1 MIKIKIIEKTL
12 NKGEIIPLTFDPI
25 FTNIFNNEEN
35 ICILEDFISIYF
47 DIPIN
52 EVIGNLRIL
61 SRKLNKN
68 NKLEASKEVDLLLSL
83 NGIKINIELSNRCTI
98 GVRERNLVYIC
109 GQHSKQLKVGDK
121 NYQNIKDSIQ
131 ICINNFNCNEN
142 DAIESYYL
150 MNKRGKIYSKKL
162 RIDLIDLEKIKNIC
176 YPISNK
182 RFSLFKIFT
191 TNKKVEL
198 VKYLEG
204 GIMRDESK
212 EKLIKNVERYS
223 SDEDVFTL
231 YTELSKSELE
241 SLAKKLMFE
250 MNDDEYETLEKEF
263 DVILKQMDLIGNIK
277 DIDKVEPMTFP
288 FDLELNDNCLRE
300 DVYNN
305 EINFNDMKINVKDY
319 EDDRVK
325 VPKVVE

>member
-12 NKGEIIPLTFDPI
+12 GKGEIIPLTFDPI

-52 EVIGNLRIL
+52 EVIGNLKIL
-61 SRKLNKN
+61 SRKINKN

-83 NGIKINIELSNRCTI
+83 NGIKINIELSNRCII

-131 ICINNFNCNEN
+131 ICINNFNCNEQ

-162 RIDLIDLEKIKNIC
+162 RIDLINLEKIKNIC

-191 TNKKVEL
+191 TNKKLEL

-212 EKLIKNVERYS
+212 EKLIENVERYS
-223 SDEDVFTL
+223 SDEDEFTL

-241 SLAKKLMFE
+241 KNTMIAEANDEGFKNGLVVGEKRGISERNTQIAKSMYHENIDLGTISRVTNLGITELQGMF
-250 MNDDEYETLEKEF
+250 
-263 DVILKQMDLIGNIK
+263 
-277 DIDKVEPMTFP
+277 
-288 FDLELNDNCLRE
+288 
-300 DVYNN
+300 
-305 EINFNDMKINVKDY
+305 KIN
-319 EDDRVK
+319 
-325 VPKVVE
+325 

>member
-25 FTNIFNNEEN
+25 FTSIFNNEEN

-52 EVIGNLRIL
+52 EVIGNLKIL

-83 NGIKINIELSNRCTI
+83 SGVKINIELSNRCTI

-131 ICINNFNCNEN
+131 ICINNFNCNEQ

-162 RIDLIDLEKIKNIC
+162 RIDLVDLEKIKNIC

-182 RFSLFKIFT
+182 RCNLFKIFT

-198 VKYLEG
+198 EKYLEG
-204 GIMRDESK
+204 D
-212 EKLIKNVERYS
+212 
-223 SDEDVFTL
+223 
-231 YTELSKSELE
+231 
-241 SLAKKLMFE
+241 
-250 MNDDEYETLEKEF
+250 
-263 DVILKQMDLIGNIK
+263 
-277 DIDKVEPMTFP
+277 
-288 FDLELNDNCLRE
+288 
-300 DVYNN
+300 
-305 EINFNDMKINVKDY
+305 
-319 EDDRVK
+319 
-325 VPKVVE
+325 

>member
-1 MIKIKIIEKTL
+1 M
-12 NKGEIIPLTFDPI
+12 
-25 FTNIFNNEEN
+25 
-35 ICILEDFISIYF
+35 
-47 DIPIN
+47 
-52 EVIGNLRIL
+52 
-61 SRKLNKN
+61 
-68 NKLEASKEVDLLLSL
+68 

-131 ICINNFNCNEN
+131 ICINNFNCNER

-241 SLAKKLMFE
+241 KNTMIAEARDEGILLGEKRGEARGEKRGKKLGE
-250 MNDDEYETLEKEF
+250 VQGKKLGIASE
-263 DVILKQMDLIGNIK
+263 
-277 DIDKVEPMTFP
+277 
-288 FDLELNDNCLRE
+288 
-300 DVYNN
+300 
-305 EINFNDMKINVKDY
+305 KINIAKTMIQKKFNLDSIS
-319 EDDRVK
+319 EITGLSIK
-325 VPKVVE
+325 ELSKLSIN

>member
-1 MIKIKIIEKTL
+1 M
-12 NKGEIIPLTFDPI
+12 
-25 FTNIFNNEEN
+25 
-35 ICILEDFISIYF
+35 
-47 DIPIN
+47 
-52 EVIGNLRIL
+52 
-61 SRKLNKN
+61 
-68 NKLEASKEVDLLLSL
+68 
-83 NGIKINIELSNRCTI
+83 
-98 GVRERNLVYIC
+98 ERNLVYIC

-131 ICINNFNCNEN
+131 ICINNFNCNEK

-212 EKLIKNVERYS
+212 EKLIENVERYS

-241 SLAKKLMFE
+241 KNTMIAEAREEGINKRNTEIAKSMIQKKFNLDSISEITGLSIKELSKLK
-250 MNDDEYETLEKEF
+250 L
-263 DVILKQMDLIGNIK
+263 G
-277 DIDKVEPMTFP
+277 
-288 FDLELNDNCLRE
+288 
-300 DVYNN
+300 
-305 EINFNDMKINVKDY
+305 
-319 EDDRVK
+319 
-325 VPKVVE
+325 

>member
-52 EVIGNLRIL
+52 EVIGNL
-61 SRKLNKN
+61 
-68 NKLEASKEVDLLLSL
+68 
-83 NGIKINIELSNRCTI
+83 
-98 GVRERNLVYIC
+98 
-109 GQHSKQLKVGDK
+109 
-121 NYQNIKDSIQ
+121 
-131 ICINNFNCNEN
+131 
-142 DAIESYYL
+142 
-150 MNKRGKIYSKKL
+150 KIYSKKL

-204 GIMRDESK
+204 STMRDESK
-212 EKLIKNVERYS
+212 EKLIQNVERYS

-241 SLAKKLMFE
+241 KNTMIAEVNDEGFKNSLVVGEKRGEKRGIGEGIAKFAKTMIQKKFNLDSISEITGLSKKELSKLS
-250 MNDDEYETLEKEF
+250 
-263 DVILKQMDLIGNIK
+263 IG
-277 DIDKVEPMTFP
+277 
-288 FDLELNDNCLRE
+288 
-300 DVYNN
+300 
-305 EINFNDMKINVKDY
+305 
-319 EDDRVK
+319 
-325 VPKVVE
+325 

>member
-25 FTNIFNNEEN
+25 FTSIFNNEEN

-52 EVIGNLRIL
+52 EVIGNLKIL

-68 NKLEASKEVDLLLSL
+68 NKLESSKEVDLLLSL

-142 DAIESYYL
+142 EAIESYYL

-162 RIDLIDLEKIKNIC
+162 RIDLVDLEKIKNIC

-182 RFSLFKIFT
+182 EYNLLKIFT
-191 TNKKVEL
+191 TNKIVEL
-198 VKYLEG
+198 EKYLEG
-204 GIMRDESK
+204 GIMREESK
-212 EKLIKNVERYS
+212 EKLKENVERYS

-241 SLAKKLMFE
+241 KNTMIAE
-250 MNDDEYETLEKEF
+250 ANDKGFKNGVLVGEKR
-263 DVILKQMDLIGNIK
+263 GAA
-277 DIDKVEPMTFP
+277 
-288 FDLELNDNCLRE
+288 
-300 DVYNN
+300 N
-305 EINFNDMKINVKDY
+305 EKINVAKSMYD
-319 EDDRVK
+319 ENIDINTISRVTNLEINK
-325 VPKVVE
+325 LQGMFNIK

>member
-1 MIKIKIIEKTL
+1 M
-12 NKGEIIPLTFDPI
+12 
-25 FTNIFNNEEN
+25 
-35 ICILEDFISIYF
+35 
-47 DIPIN
+47 
-52 EVIGNLRIL
+52 
-61 SRKLNKN
+61 
-68 NKLEASKEVDLLLSL
+68 LLSL

-131 ICINNFNCNEN
+131 ICINNFNCNER

-231 YTELSKSELE
+231 YTELSKDELE
-241 SLAKKLMFE
+241 KNTMIAEARDEGILLGEKRGEARGEKRGKKLGE
-250 MNDDEYETLEKEF
+250 VQGKKLGIASE
-263 DVILKQMDLIGNIK
+263 
-277 DIDKVEPMTFP
+277 
-288 FDLELNDNCLRE
+288 
-300 DVYNN
+300 
-305 EINFNDMKINVKDY
+305 KINIAKTMIQKKFNLDSIS
-319 EDDRVK
+319 EITGLSIK
-325 VPKVVE
+325 ELSKLSIS

>member
-12 NKGEIIPLTFDPI
+12 GNGEIIPLTFDPI

-52 EVIGNLRIL
+52 EVIGNLKIL
-61 SRKLNKN
+61 SRKLNIN

-83 NGIKINIELSNRCTI
+83 SGVKINIELSNRCTI
-98 GVRERNLVYIC
+98 GVMERNLVYIC

-131 ICINNFNCNEN
+131 ICINNFNCNEQ

-162 RIDLIDLEKIKNIC
+162 RMDLINLEKIKNIC

-198 VKYLEG
+198 EKYLEG
-204 GIMRDESK
+204 D
-212 EKLIKNVERYS
+212 
-223 SDEDVFTL
+223 
-231 YTELSKSELE
+231 
-241 SLAKKLMFE
+241 
-250 MNDDEYETLEKEF
+250 
-263 DVILKQMDLIGNIK
+263 
-277 DIDKVEPMTFP
+277 
-288 FDLELNDNCLRE
+288 
-300 DVYNN
+300 
-305 EINFNDMKINVKDY
+305 
-319 EDDRVK
+319 
-325 VPKVVE
+325 

>member
-1 MIKIKIIEKTL
+1 M
-12 NKGEIIPLTFDPI
+12 
-25 FTNIFNNEEN
+25 
-35 ICILEDFISIYF
+35 
-47 DIPIN
+47 
-52 EVIGNLRIL
+52 R
-61 SRKLNKN
+61 RKLNKN

-83 NGIKINIELSNRCTI
+83 SGIKINIELSNRCTI

-131 ICINNFNCNEN
+131 ICINNFNCNER

-162 RIDLIDLEKIKNIC
+162 RINLIDLEKIKNIC
-176 YPISNK
+176 YPMSNK

-204 GIMRDESK
+204 DIMRDESK

-231 YTELSKSELE
+231 YTELSKDELE
-241 SLAKKLMFE
+241 KNTMIAEARDEGILVGKKLGE
-250 MNDDEYETLEKEF
+250 VQEKKLGIASEKINIAKTMIQKKF
-263 DVILKQMDLIGNIK
+263 NLDLISEITGLSIK
-277 DIDKVEPMTFP
+277 
-288 FDLELNDNCLRE
+288 ELLKLR
-300 DVYNN
+300 
-305 EINFNDMKINVKDY
+305 IN
-319 EDDRVK
+319 
-325 VPKVVE
+325 

>member
-131 ICINNFNCNEN
+131 ICINNFNCNER

-212 EKLIKNVERYS
+212 EKLIENVERYS

-241 SLAKKLMFE
+241 KNTMIAEANDEGFKNGLVVGEKRGISERNTQIAKSMYHENIDLGTISRVTNLGITELQGMF
-250 MNDDEYETLEKEF
+250 
-263 DVILKQMDLIGNIK
+263 NI
-277 DIDKVEPMTFP
+277 
-288 FDLELNDNCLRE
+288 N
-300 DVYNN
+300 
-305 EINFNDMKINVKDY
+305 
-319 EDDRVK
+319 
-325 VPKVVE
+325 

>member
-12 NKGEIIPLTFDPI
+12 GNGEIIPLTFDPI
-25 FTNIFNNEEN
+25 FTSIFNNEEN

-52 EVIGNLRIL
+52 EVIGNI
-61 SRKLNKN
+61 
-68 NKLEASKEVDLLLSL
+68 
-83 NGIKINIELSNRCTI
+83 
-98 GVRERNLVYIC
+98 
-109 GQHSKQLKVGDK
+109 
-121 NYQNIKDSIQ
+121 
-131 ICINNFNCNEN
+131 
-142 DAIESYYL
+142 
-150 MNKRGKIYSKKL
+150 KIYSKKL

-204 GIMRDESK
+204 STMRDESK
-212 EKLIKNVERYS
+212 EKLIQNVERYS

-241 SLAKKLMFE
+241 KNTMIAE
-250 MNDDEYETLEKEF
+250 A
-263 DVILKQMDLIGNIK
+263 
-277 DIDKVEPMTFP
+277 
-288 FDLELNDNCLRE
+288 RE
-300 DVYNN
+300 E
-305 EINFNDMKINVKDY
+305 EINKRNTQIAKTMIQKKFNLDSISEITGLSIKELSKL
-319 EDDRVK
+319 K
-325 VPKVVE
+325 LG

>member
-12 NKGEIIPLTFDPI
+12 GNGEIIPLTFDPI
-25 FTNIFNNEEN
+25 FTSIFNNEEN

-47 DIPIN
+47 NIPIN
-52 EVIGNLRIL
+52 EVIGNLKIL
-61 SRKLNKN
+61 SRKLNIN

-98 GVRERNLVYIC
+98 GVRKRNLVYIC

-131 ICINNFNCNEN
+131 ICINNFNCNEQ

-176 YPISNK
+176 YPISNNK
-182 RFSLFKIFT
+182 YNLFKIFT

-204 GIMRDESK
+204 SIMRDESK

-241 SLAKKLMFE
+241 KNTMIAEARDEGILLGEKRGEVQGKKLGIASE
-250 MNDDEYETLEKEF
+250 
-263 DVILKQMDLIGNIK
+263 
-277 DIDKVEPMTFP
+277 
-288 FDLELNDNCLRE
+288 
-300 DVYNN
+300 
-305 EINFNDMKINVKDY
+305 KINIAKTMIQKKFNLDSIS
-319 EDDRVK
+319 EITGLSIK
-325 VPKVVE
+325 ELSKLSIT

>member
-1 MIKIKIIEKTL
+1 M
-12 NKGEIIPLTFDPI
+12 
-25 FTNIFNNEEN
+25 
-35 ICILEDFISIYF
+35 
-47 DIPIN
+47 
-52 EVIGNLRIL
+52 
-61 SRKLNKN
+61 
-68 NKLEASKEVDLLLSL
+68 
-83 NGIKINIELSNRCTI
+83 
-98 GVRERNLVYIC
+98 ERNLVYIC
-109 GQHSKQLKVGDK
+109 GQHSRQLKVGDK

-162 RIDLIDLEKIKNIC
+162 RINLIDLEKIKNIC
-176 YPISNK
+176 YPISNR

-204 GIMRDESK
+204 GIMREESK

-241 SLAKKLMFE
+241 KNTMIAEARDEGILLGEKRGEARGEKRGKKLGE
-250 MNDDEYETLEKEF
+250 VQGKKLGIASE
-263 DVILKQMDLIGNIK
+263 
-277 DIDKVEPMTFP
+277 
-288 FDLELNDNCLRE
+288 
-300 DVYNN
+300 
-305 EINFNDMKINVKDY
+305 KINIAKTMIQKKFNLDSIS
-319 EDDRVK
+319 EITGLSIK
-325 VPKVVE
+325 ELSKLSIN

>member
-52 EVIGNLRIL
+52 EVIVNLKIL

-109 GQHSKQLKVGDK
+109 GQHPKQLKVGDK
-121 NYQNIKDSIQ
+121 NYQNIKDSTQ
-131 ICINNFNCNEN
+131 ICINNFNCNEIE
-142 DAIESYYL
+142 AIESYYL

-162 RIDLIDLEKIKNIC
+162 RIDLIELEKIKNIC

-182 RFSLFKIFT
+182 RFSLFKIFP

-198 VKYLEG
+198 VKYLEV

-212 EKLIKNVERYS
+212 EKLIENVERYS
-223 SDEDVFTL
+223 SDDDVFTL

-241 SLAKKLMFE
+241 KNTMIAEANDEGFKNGLVVGEKRGISERNTQIAKSMYHKNIDLGTISRVTNLGITELQGMF
-250 MNDDEYETLEKEF
+250 
-263 DVILKQMDLIGNIK
+263 NI
-277 DIDKVEPMTFP
+277 
-288 FDLELNDNCLRE
+288 N
-300 DVYNN
+300 
-305 EINFNDMKINVKDY
+305 
-319 EDDRVK
+319 
-325 VPKVVE
+325 

>member
-1 MIKIKIIEKTL
+1 M
-12 NKGEIIPLTFDPI
+12 
-25 FTNIFNNEEN
+25 
-35 ICILEDFISIYF
+35 
-47 DIPIN
+47 
-52 EVIGNLRIL
+52 
-61 SRKLNKN
+61 
-68 NKLEASKEVDLLLSL
+68 LLSL

-109 GQHSKQLKVGDK
+109 GQHSRQLKVGDK

-176 YPISNK
+176 YPISNR

-204 GIMRDESK
+204 GIMREESK

-241 SLAKKLMFE
+241 KNTMIAEARDEGILLGEKRGEARGEKRGKKLGE
-250 MNDDEYETLEKEF
+250 VQGKKLGIASE
-263 DVILKQMDLIGNIK
+263 
-277 DIDKVEPMTFP
+277 
-288 FDLELNDNCLRE
+288 
-300 DVYNN
+300 
-305 EINFNDMKINVKDY
+305 KINIAKTMIQKKFNLDSIS
-319 EDDRVK
+319 EITGLSIK
-325 VPKVVE
+325 ELSKLSIN

>member
-1 MIKIKIIEKTL
+1 M
-12 NKGEIIPLTFDPI
+12 
-25 FTNIFNNEEN
+25 
-35 ICILEDFISIYF
+35 
-47 DIPIN
+47 
-52 EVIGNLRIL
+52 
-61 SRKLNKN
+61 
-68 NKLEASKEVDLLLSL
+68 
-83 NGIKINIELSNRCTI
+83 

-121 NYQNIKDSIQ
+121 NYQNIKNSIQ
-131 ICINNFNCNEN
+131 ICINNFNCNEG

-162 RIDLIDLEKIKNIC
+162 RIDLIDLEKIKNLC

-204 GIMRDESK
+204 GIMREESK

-241 SLAKKLMFE
+241 KNTMIAEARDEGILLGEKRGEARGEKRGEKRGKKIGINEGMKKRNTQIAKSMYHENIDLGTISRVTNLGITELQGMF
-250 MNDDEYETLEKEF
+250 
-263 DVILKQMDLIGNIK
+263 NI
-277 DIDKVEPMTFP
+277 
-288 FDLELNDNCLRE
+288 N
-300 DVYNN
+300 
-305 EINFNDMKINVKDY
+305 
-319 EDDRVK
+319 
-325 VPKVVE
+325 

>member
-1 MIKIKIIEKTL
+1 M
-12 NKGEIIPLTFDPI
+12 
-25 FTNIFNNEEN
+25 
-35 ICILEDFISIYF
+35 
-47 DIPIN
+47 
-52 EVIGNLRIL
+52 

-83 NGIKINIELSNRCTI
+83 NGIKINIELSNRCTM

-131 ICINNFNCNEN
+131 ICINNFNCNER

-162 RIDLIDLEKIKNIC
+162 RIDLVDLEKIKNIC

-204 GIMRDESK
+204 D
-212 EKLIKNVERYS
+212 
-223 SDEDVFTL
+223 
-231 YTELSKSELE
+231 
-241 SLAKKLMFE
+241 
-250 MNDDEYETLEKEF
+250 
-263 DVILKQMDLIGNIK
+263 
-277 DIDKVEPMTFP
+277 
-288 FDLELNDNCLRE
+288 
-300 DVYNN
+300 
-305 EINFNDMKINVKDY
+305 
-319 EDDRVK
+319 
-325 VPKVVE
+325 

>member
-52 EVIGNLRIL
+52 EVIGNLKIL

-83 NGIKINIELSNRCTI
+83 SGVKINIELSNRCTI
-98 GVRERNLVYIC
+98 GVMERNLVYIC

-131 ICINNFNCNEN
+131 ICINNFNCNER

-231 YTELSKSELE
+231 YTELSKDELE
-241 SLAKKLMFE
+241 KNTMIAEARDEGILLGEKRGEARGEKSGKKLGE
-250 MNDDEYETLEKEF
+250 VQGKKLGIASE
-263 DVILKQMDLIGNIK
+263 
-277 DIDKVEPMTFP
+277 
-288 FDLELNDNCLRE
+288 
-300 DVYNN
+300 
-305 EINFNDMKINVKDY
+305 KINIAKTMIQKKFNL
-319 EDDRVK
+319 ESISEITGLSIK
-325 VPKVVE
+325 ELSKLSIN

>member
-52 EVIGNLRIL
+52 EVIGNL
-61 SRKLNKN
+61 
-68 NKLEASKEVDLLLSL
+68 
-83 NGIKINIELSNRCTI
+83 
-98 GVRERNLVYIC
+98 
-109 GQHSKQLKVGDK
+109 
-121 NYQNIKDSIQ
+121 
-131 ICINNFNCNEN
+131 
-142 DAIESYYL
+142 
-150 MNKRGKIYSKKL
+150 KIYSKKL

-204 GIMRDESK
+204 STMRDESK
-212 EKLIKNVERYS
+212 EKLIQNVERYS

-241 SLAKKLMFE
+241 KNTMIAEANDEGFKNGLVVSKKLGE
-250 MNDDEYETLEKEF
+250 VQGKKLGIASE
-263 DVILKQMDLIGNIK
+263 
-277 DIDKVEPMTFP
+277 
-288 FDLELNDNCLRE
+288 
-300 DVYNN
+300 
-305 EINFNDMKINVKDY
+305 KINIAKTMIQKKFNLDSIS
-319 EDDRVK
+319 EITGLSK
-325 VPKVVE
+325 KELSKLSIG

>member
-1 MIKIKIIEKTL
+1 MEIIYRKIYIGVIKIKIIEKTL
-12 NKGEIIPLTFDPI
+12 NKGEIIPLTFDPM
-25 FTNIFNNEEN
+25 FTSIFNNEEN

-52 EVIGNLRIL
+52 EVIGNLKIL

-121 NYQNIKDSIQ
+121 NYQNIKDLIQ
-131 ICINNFNCNEN
+131 ICINNFNCNETY
-142 DAIESYYL
+142 AIESYYL

-162 RIDLIDLEKIKNIC
+162 RIDLIDLEKIKKIC

-198 VKYLEG
+198 EKYLEG
-204 GIMRDESK
+204 GIMRKESK

-241 SLAKKLMFE
+241 KNTMIAE
-250 MNDDEYETLEKEF
+250 ANDEGFKNGLVVGEKRGEERG
-263 DVILKQMDLIGNIK
+263 VA
-277 DIDKVEPMTFP
+277 
-288 FDLELNDNCLRE
+288 
-300 DVYNN
+300 N
-305 EINFNDMKINVKDY
+305 EKINVAKSMYAENIDINIIS
-319 EDDRVK
+319 RVTNLEINK
-325 VPKVVE
+325 LYGMFNIK

>member
-12 NKGEIIPLTFDPI
+12 NKGEIIPLIFDPI
-25 FTNIFNNEEN
+25 FTSIFNNEEN

-52 EVIGNLRIL
+52 EVIGNLKIL

-83 NGIKINIELSNRCTI
+83 SGVKINIELSNRCTI

-121 NYQNIKDSIQ
+121 NYKNIKDSIQ

-142 DAIESYYL
+142 GAIESYYL

-162 RIDLIDLEKIKNIC
+162 RIDLVDLEKIKNIC

-182 RFSLFKIFT
+182 KYNLLKIFT
-191 TNKKVEL
+191 TNKIVEL
-198 VKYLEG
+198 EKYLEG
-204 GIMRDESK
+204 D
-212 EKLIKNVERYS
+212 
-223 SDEDVFTL
+223 
-231 YTELSKSELE
+231 
-241 SLAKKLMFE
+241 
-250 MNDDEYETLEKEF
+250 
-263 DVILKQMDLIGNIK
+263 
-277 DIDKVEPMTFP
+277 
-288 FDLELNDNCLRE
+288 
-300 DVYNN
+300 
-305 EINFNDMKINVKDY
+305 
-319 EDDRVK
+319 
-325 VPKVVE
+325 